1 MVRTPLPCVPSRFD
15 SLGENMRTVEC
26 VIVSLA
32 LILDVSGGG
41 EQTQGLQKEAENRQ
55 RGAQS
60 SQLISPQD
68 NSDHM
73 YEGIF

>member
-1 MVRTPLPCVPSRFD
+1 MRNRFFGADSRRIR
-15 SLGENMRTVEC
+15 E
-26 VIVSLA
+26 
-32 LILDVSGGG
+32 GG

-68 NSDHM
+68 NSDQM